1 MKNLLLPVLLCWL
14 LPAKAQQGYM
24 VYTKQGKV
32 YVKSGAKKRTVKT
45 GDMLSLHTKVFIEAN
60 SSATFIC
67 SNYSCFSIKKKG
79 SFLLSSFIDSCV
91 KDKPGF
97 SKAYFSYLWNQ
108 FSHPHQSPE
117 KLRREYMQ
125 NTGAVVRG
133 CPDVQTDSRLDS
145 LLVTFSDKGF
155 LHWYSTLSQNRLSFV
170 LYDAM
175 EDGNLLY
182 EKKMPG
188 TNLSIDSIRQWMET
202 GKELYWNIK
211 TDGEEKCSRKYL
223 LQVPQQTFADI
234 ENASSLLAPTY
245 ATQGEHAFSKGF
257 LFEYSGFL
265 FKAVQYYKQAYK
277 LEPLNNIYKAAAA
290 TFE

>member
-1 MKNLLLPVLLCWL
+1 
-14 LPAKAQQGYM
+14 M

-45 GDMLSLHTKVFIEAN
+45 GDMLGLHTKVFIEAN
-60 SSATFIC
+60 SSASFIC
-67 SNYSCFSIKKKG
+67 SNYSFFSVKKKG
-79 SFLLSSFIDSCV
+79 SFLLSSLIDSCV

-108 FSHPHQSPE
+108 FSNPGQSPE
-117 KLRREYMQ
+117 KLRRKYML

-133 CPDVQTDSRLDS
+133 CPDVQIDSRLDS

-155 LHWYSTLSQNRLSFV
+155 LSWHTTLSQSRLAFV

-182 EKKMPG
+182 EKTMPG
-188 TNLSIDSIRQWMET
+188 TNLSIDSIRQWMKT

-211 TDGEEKCSRKYL
+211 TDGEEKCVRKYL
-223 LQVPQQTFADI
+223 QQVQQETFADI
-234 ENASSLLAPTY
+234 ENASALITPSY
-245 ATQGEHAFSKGF
+245 ATQGERAFSKGF
-257 LFEYSGFL
+257 LFEYNRFL
-265 FKAVQYYKQAYK
+265 FKAVQYYKQALK